1 MKVIKKGEGKNTQ
14 THVLQTFAVLKLRQ
28 LLRDCYLLQLQ
39 IFNVRVSVSVR

>member
-1 MKVIKKGEGKNTQ
+1 MKAIKKGEGKN

>member
-1 MKVIKKGEGKNTQ
+1 MRAIKKGEGKNT
-14 THVLQTFAVLKLRQ
+14 HVLLTFAVLKLRQ